1 MAATTSPQ
9 DILALSRGFMES
21 RILLTAAE
29 LDLFTHLKTSM
40 SARDLAQRTGYHVRP
55 LTILLDALAAIGL
68 VEKNDGIYQT
78 PAPLAPVLS
87 SDSPTSVL
95 PMILHAAT
103 LWNTWSHLTD
113 IVAETGVS
121 PQSTGPFKDENALKA
136 FIGAMHVVGSK
147 LADQVVAEVGAD
159 GVHNLLDVG
168 GASGTYVMAFLKVY
182 PHLRATIF
190 DLPPVIEM
198 SRERLTRE
206 GLMDRVSLAAG
217 DFREDPLPKGHDMA
231 LLSAIIHMN
240 SLEQNVEL
248 YGKIYEALDPG
259 GRLVI
264 RDHVMNPD
272 RTEPKPGAVFAVNM
286 LAGTK
291 GGGTWTYEEIANG
304 LTGAGFDKIHLIRD
318 KGNMQGLVEAF
329 KP

>member
-1 MAATTSPQ
+1 MAAINSPQ
-9 DILALSRGFMES
+9 DILAMSRGFMET

-29 LDLFTHLKTSM
+29 LDLFTHLKTSL
-40 SARDLAQRTGYHVRP
+40 SASDLAQRTGYHVRP

-78 PAPLAPVLS
+78 PANLIPILS
-87 SDSPTSVL
+87 SDSPTSAL

-113 IVAETGVS
+113 IVAETGES
-121 PQSTGPFKDENALKA
+121 PQIKGPFKDENALKA
-136 FIGAMHVVGSK
+136 FIGAMHVVGSR
-147 LADQVVAEVGAD
+147 LADQVIEVVGAD
-159 GVHNLLDVG
+159 GIHNLLDVG
-168 GASGTYVMAFLKVY
+168 GASGTYVMAFLKKY
-182 PHLRATIF
+182 PNLRATIF

-198 SRERLTRE
+198 ARERLTQE
-206 GLMDRVSLAAG
+206 GLLDRVSLVVG
-217 DFREDPLPKGHDMA
+217 DFREDELPKGYDMA

-240 SLEQNVEL
+240 SLEQNAEL
-248 YGKIYEALDPG
+248 YGKIYDALDPG

-264 RDHVMNPD
+264 RDHVMQPD
-272 RTEPKPGAVFAVNM
+272 RTDPKAGAIFAVNM

-291 GGGTWTYEEIANG
+291 GGGTWTYEEIENG
-304 LTGAGFDKIHLIRD
+304 LTQAGFEKIRLIKD
-318 KGNMQGLVEAF
+318 GGNMQGLVEAF